1 LALRFGLCAKNRF
14 GPGTSAEN
22 LCLSQTPKEVFMQ
35 IVGVNVEPTSG
46 LEGRSLL
53 RVVFQGEG
61 GESVSVEMARGELVD
76 EALGVGAI
84 DRAKA
89 ILVQT
94 ATFEGSGRTDT
105 RPADPGE
112 PMGMVSKVYTFEYR
126 EGDEGRLLP
135 PCEMPSTE
143 AARAEAVRC
152 AIDMLVDLQPGNDDL
167 TGWLVRVR
175 DDSGAEVCTIDVAEA
190 EAARQANDNASL

>member
-1 LALRFGLCAKNRF
+1 
-14 GPGTSAEN
+14 
-22 LCLSQTPKEVFMQ
+22 MQ

-76 EALGVGAI
+76 EASGVGAI

-94 ATFEGSGRTDT
+94 ATFEGSGDRTDT
-105 RPADPGE
+105 RPTDSGVTD
-112 PMGMVSKVYTFEYR
+112 GMVSKIYTFEYR
-126 EGDEGRLLP
+126 EGDEARLLP
-135 PCEMPSTE
+135 PCDMPSAE

-152 AIDMLVDLQPGNDDL
+152 AIDMLIDLQPGNDDL